1 MVLVNYKVT
10 YFTRASTFYKEPVM
24 HDIILA
30 LVVGIITGLIFSF
43 FKLPIPAPGV
53 LPGVIG
59 IVGVYLGS
67 QVYFWISQLLS
78 K

>member
-1 MVLVNYKVT
+1 
-10 YFTRASTFYKEPVM
+10 M

-30 LVVGIITGLIFSF
+30 LVVGLITGLIFSF

-67 QVYFWISQLLS
+67 QVYFWISQFLS